1 MGNKCS
7 NWSWINPFTPRPA
20 NYDVIIC
27 RFNFL
32 EIFERNPMHDA
43 TTLEKVPFISHDLCD
58 FSALGRSVR
67 VNKLK
72 SIHCPL
78 TE

>member
-1 MGNKCS
+1 MAR
-7 NWSWINPFTPRPA
+7 IAA

-32 EIFERNPMHDA
+32 EIFGRNPMHDA
-43 TTLEKVPFISHDLCD
+43 ITQTTYLLAGTTFEKVPFISYDLCD
-58 FSALGRSVR
+58 FSALARSVR